1 MIIDTF
7 RLRIIF
13 CNQMR
18 YVMLNSTIEL
28 LLDFINSMSI
38 NRLVVW
44 RKRRE
49 KPSVVSIQDSQ
60 PGLHRYFC
68 IGGWLNI

>member
-1 MIIDTF
+1 MKIDTF

-49 KPSVVSIQDSQ
+49 KQSVVSIQDSQ
-60 PGLHRYFC
+60 SGLHRYFC